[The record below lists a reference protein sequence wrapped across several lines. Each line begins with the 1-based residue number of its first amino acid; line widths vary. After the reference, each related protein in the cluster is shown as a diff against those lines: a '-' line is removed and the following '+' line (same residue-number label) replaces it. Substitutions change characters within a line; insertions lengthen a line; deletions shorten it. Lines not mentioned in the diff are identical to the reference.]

1 MRCWRKAALKIVF
14 GSRVG
19 MVRKINIRG
28 NVSQLINGDV
38 HSVTGSTTTETRNLS
53 EVKETENPQRITEF
67 QRKRINLLVK
77 EWSAIS
83 GEKEVEIYKIFMKD
97 FGIRYFRELP
107 IEHYSTVKETLEEWI
122 SASAAKACPV
132 AVPDVKRVV
141 QSERAQQQRE
151 CPVCLEKDASFAR
164 AQRGIFALRALAF
177 ALSLLCG
184 WLLYKIPTQ
193 M

>member
-1 MRCWRKAALKIVF
+1 
-14 GSRVG
+14 

-38 HSVTGSTTTETRNLS
+38 HSVTGPTTTETRNSS

-67 QRKRINLLVK
+67 QRKRINVLVK

-132 AVPDVKRVV
+132 EVPEVGKVV
-141 QSERAQQQRE
+141 QSEKTQHQLG
-151 CPVCLEKDASFAR
+151 CPACIEKDASFAR
-164 AQRGIFALRALAF
+164 AQKMVLTQRILIFALTLF
-177 ALSLLCG
+177 CG
-184 WLLYKIPTQ
+184 WLLYKMPVQI
-193 M
+193 

>member
-1 MRCWRKAALKIVF
+1 
-14 GSRVG
+14 

-38 HSVTGSTTTETRNLS
+38 HSVTGPSTIETRNSS
-53 EVKETENPQRITEF
+53 EVKETENPKEITEF
-67 QRKRINLLVK
+67 QRKRINVLVK

-122 SASAAKACPV
+122 SVSSAKACPV
-132 AVPDVKRVV
+132 VVPEVEKVV
-141 QSERAQQQRE
+141 HSERAQHQHG
-151 CPVCLEKDASFAR
+151 CLTCFEKDASFAR
-164 AQRGIFALRALAF
+164 TQRELLALRTLAF

-184 WLLYKIPTQ
+184 WLLYKVPTQ

>member
-1 MRCWRKAALKIVF
+1 MLAEGCIKDFF
-14 GSRVG
+14 GSKAG

-38 HSVTGSTTTETRNLS
+38 HSVTGPSTIETRNSS
-53 EVKETENPQRITEF
+53 EVKETENPKEITEF
-67 QRKRINLLVK
+67 QRKRINVLVK

-122 SASAAKACPV
+122 SAGVTKPGPV
-132 AVPDVKRVV
+132 AVREVAKAVH
-141 QSERAQQQRE
+141 SERPQHQLR
-151 CPVCLEKDASFAR
+151 CPACVEKDASFAR
-164 AQRGIFALRALAF
+164 AQREILALRTLAF
-177 ALSLLCG
+177 LLSILCG
-184 WLLYKIPTQ
+184 WLLYKMPAQ

>member
-1 MRCWRKAALKIVF
+1 
-14 GSRVG
+14 

-38 HSVTGSTTTETRNLS
+38 HSVTGPTTIGTRNS
-53 EVKETENPQRITEF
+53 NEVKEVGNPQRITEF
-67 QRKRINLLVK
+67 QRKRINVLVK

-83 GEKEVEIYKIFMKD
+83 GAKEIEIYKILMKD

-132 AVPDVKRVV
+132 AVPEVV
-141 QSERAQQQRE
+141 EAVHIERAQHQHG
-151 CPVCLEKDASFAR
+151 CSACLEKGASFSR
-164 AQRGIFALRALAF
+164 AQRELLALRALAF
-177 ALSLLCG
+177 ALALLCG
-184 WLLYKIPTQ
+184 WLLYKMPVQI
-193 M
+193 

>member
-1 MRCWRKAALKIVF
+1 
-14 GSRVG
+14 

-38 HSVTGSTTTETRNLS
+38 HSVTGPTTTETRSSS
-53 EVKETENPQRITEF
+53 EVKETENPRRITEF
-67 QRKRINLLVK
+67 QRKRINVLVK

-122 SASAAKACPV
+122 AASAAKAHPV
-132 AVPDVKRVV
+132 AVPEVEKVV
-141 QSERAQQQRE
+141 QSERAQHQHG
-151 CPVCLEKDASFAR
+151 CPTCLEKDASFAR
-164 AQRGIFALRALAF
+164 HQRELLVLQALAF

-184 WLLYKIPTQ
+184 WLLYKMPTQ

>member
-1 MRCWRKAALKIVF
+1 
-14 GSRVG
+14 

-38 HSVTGSTTTETRNLS
+38 HSVTGPMTTETRNSTEL
-53 EVKETENPQRITEF
+53 KETENPRRITEF
-67 QRKRINLLVK
+67 QRKRINVLVK

-83 GEKEVEIYKIFMKD
+83 GEKEVEIYKIFMKE

-132 AVPDVKRVV
+132 AVPELKKVV
-141 QSERAQQQRE
+141 QSERAQHQHG
-151 CPVCLEKDASFAR
+151 CPACLEKDASFTR
-164 AQRGIFALRALAF
+164 AQRELLALRALAF
-177 ALSLLCG
+177 AISVLCG
-184 WLLYKIPTQ
+184 WLLYKMPTQ
-193 M
+193 L

>member
-1 MRCWRKAALKIVF
+1 
-14 GSRVG
+14 
-19 MVRKINIRG
+19 MVRKINIQG

-38 HSVTGSTTTETRNLS
+38 HSVTGPTTTETRNSS
-53 EVKETENPQRITEF
+53 EVKETENPQKITEF
-67 QRKRINLLVK
+67 QRKRINVLVK

-122 SASAAKACPV
+122 STSAAKACPV
-132 AVPDVKRVV
+132 VAPEVEKVV
-141 QSERAQQQRE
+141 LSERAQHRHG
-151 CPVCLEKDASFAR
+151 CPTCLEKDASFAR
-164 AQRGIFALRALAF
+164 TRRELLVLRALAF
-177 ALSLLCG
+177 AISVLCG
-184 WLLYKIPTQ
+184 WLLYKLPAQ